1 MLVIIYFPLKIF
13 YFSLFFLMF
22 SPSIAFTYIKP
33 TLQVLR
39 RHWIAAIFAVIVFTI
54 LIYMNTIV
62 HPYMLA
68 DNRHYLFYIW
78 NKFYGRYWW
87 FRFLMI
93 PLYLVSII
101 VLYHSISMQTA
112 GFRLIFVMC
121 TIASIGLQQLI
132 EFRYFIIPFMIA
144 RISVSSVK
152 FRYLILELI
161 MYLAINALV
170 FYLFSTKEIHW
181 KDYKHIQRI
190 IF

>member
-1 MLVIIYFPLKIF
+1 MALIFPLKVF
-13 YFSLFFLMF
+13 YFGVFFLVF

-33 TLQVLR
+33 TLQALR
-39 RHWIAAIFAVIVFTI
+39 RHWTITIFAAIFSII
-54 LIYMNTIV
+54 LIYKNTIV

-87 FRFLMI
+87 FRFVMI
-93 PLYLVSII
+93 PLYLVSIVI
-101 VLYHSISMQTA
+101 LYHSISMRSA
-112 GFRLIFVMC
+112 GFQLIFLVC
-121 TIASIGLQQLI
+121 TIVSIALQQLV

-152 FRYLILELI
+152 FKFLILELL
-161 MYLAINALV
+161 MYLIINIFV
-170 FYLFSTKEIHW
+170 FYLFSTKEIYW
-181 KDYKHIQRI
+181 KDYTQVQRL